1 MRGSDCGS
9 DTGVLWTL
17 GGGASCF
24 FVREVQ
30 IAGSSRR
37 MIVVSDMYRL
47 RTIHI
52 RFKGLASVDDSISAA
67 EYVAQPAEGV
77 AIPTRM
83 HAA

>member
-1 MRGSDCGS
+1 
-9 DTGVLWTL
+9 
-17 GGGASCF
+17 
-24 FVREVQ
+24 
-30 IAGSSRR
+30 